1 MDPILDDEELP
12 NINLESKKIIK
23 SDLILIVGLLI
34 LYGLIL
40 LLTKGQS
47 EISIHDTYFVFDKV
61 SLFVFVIGPLWFL
74 LFLIRAWRN
83 MFSQLS
89 TNIGLFIGVLL
100 MSRFI
105 YTIMS
110 FWSS

>member
-12 NINLESKKIIK
+12 STNLETMKIFK
-23 SDLILIVGLLI
+23 ADLILIVGLLI

-47 EISIHDTYFVFDKV
+47 EISIHDTYLLFDKLSFFVFT
-61 SLFVFVIGPLWFL
+61 IGPLWFL
-74 LFLIRAWRN
+74 MFLIRAWRN
-83 MFSQLS
+83 KFSQVS

-100 MSRFI
+100 MLRFS
-105 YTIMS
+105 YAIMS